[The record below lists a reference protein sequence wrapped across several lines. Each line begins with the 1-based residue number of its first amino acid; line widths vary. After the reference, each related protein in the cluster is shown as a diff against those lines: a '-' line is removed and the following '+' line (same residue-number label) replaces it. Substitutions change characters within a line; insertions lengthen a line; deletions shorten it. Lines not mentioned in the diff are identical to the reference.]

1 MVRFGGGLLPGW
13 LVGQDTET
21 TDWDARSLALFC
33 STVKCYCCRYRPYL
47 PSLSGVVWLGQVKAN
62 QTLQAR
68 TISRV
73 VLMPKNDGRPAFCRC
88 AVWV

>member
-21 TDWDARSLALFC
+21 TGWDARSLALSC
-33 STVKCYCCRYRPYL
+33 STVKCYYCRYRPYL

-62 QTLQAR
+62 QTLAGKDHR
-68 TISRV
+68 SRCSDA
-73 VLMPKNDGRPAFCRC
+73 KK
-88 AVWV
+88 